1 VSVVENVVLRL
12 PEPLR
17 SLALKHRELLKFAL
31 VGGTCFVIDTAIFMS
46 LKLTVLTEKPVTA
59 KIVATLVAT
68 IVSYVLNR
76 EWSFKTRGGRERHH
90 EAALFFLVNG
100 IAIAL
105 NSVPLGVSRYL
116 LDLQEPHVG
125 RLTEEIADFASAQ
138 IIGTVLAMA
147 FRWWAYKKWV
157 FPEADFRPRRVTR
170 AYDLPTDRP
179 TNRPNDRPDDDG
191 ALGHS

>member
-1 VSVVENVVLRL
+1 MSVVENFVLRL

-31 VGGTCFVIDTAIFMS
+31 VGGTCFVIDTAIFLG
-46 LKLTVLTEKPVTA
+46 LKTIVLTEHPVTA

-100 IAIAL
+100 IGIAL
-105 NSVPLGVSRYL
+105 NSAPLWVSRYL
-116 LDLQEPHVG
+116 LHLQEPNVS
-125 RLTEEIADFASAQ
+125 RLGEEVSDFVSAQ
-138 IIGTVLAMA
+138 IVGTLIAMA

-170 AYDLPTDRP
+170 SYDRK
-179 TNRPNDRPDDDG
+179 DDPAAD
-191 ALGHS
+191 A

>member
-1 VSVVENVVLRL
+1 MVSVLENAAHRL

-31 VGGTCFVIDTAIFMS
+31 VGGTCFVIDTAIFFA
-46 LKLTVLTEKPVTA
+46 LKSTVLLEKPVTA

-100 IAIAL
+100 IGIVL
-105 NSVPLGVSRYL
+105 NSMPLWVSRYL
-116 LDLQEPHVG
+116 FHLQEPEVS
-125 RLTEEIADFASAQ
+125 RLVQEVSDFASAQ
-138 IIGTVLAMA
+138 IIGTLIGMA
-147 FRWWAYKKWV
+147 FRWYGYKKWV
-157 FPEADFRPRRVTR
+157 FPDEGARTPRAERKSYPS
-170 AYDLPTDRP
+170 AEDE
-179 TNRPNDRPDDDG
+179 N
-191 ALGHS
+191 LGHS

>member
-1 VSVVENVVLRL
+1 MSVVESVVLRL

-17 SLALKHRELLKFAL
+17 SLALKHRELLKFAV
-31 VGGTCFVIDTAIFMS
+31 VGGTCFVIDTAIFWG
-46 LKLTVLTEKPVTA
+46 LKSTVLADKPVTA

-100 IAIAL
+100 IGIAL
-105 NSVPLGVSRYL
+105 NSLPLWVSRYL
-116 LDLQEPHVG
+116 LHLQEPHVS
-125 RLTEEIADFASAQ
+125 RLAEEVADFVSAQ
-138 IIGTVLAMA
+138 VIGTLIAMA

-157 FPEADFRPRRVTR
+157 FPTADFRPRRVTR
-170 AYDLPTDRP
+170 AYDRT
-179 TNRPNDRPDDDG
+179 DDDTT
-191 ALGHS
+191 GHAS